1 MTPGSSVVH
10 IEPSKPGYPGSW
22 QYQQFSR
29 QTARPDHDSSP
40 ATARGHSVS
49 PSSRG
54 HVGSPAGRSHVKT
67 SPASRSHVIISPG
80 GSRGHV
86 TPKSPATKVNIS
98 SSCEILNRSRYYFF
112 FGAQVLRIH
121 VCHYAS
127 LIILTLF
134 YH

>member
-98 SSCEILNRSRYYFF
+98 SSCEILNRSRYHFF
-112 FGAQVLRIH
+112 
-121 VCHYAS
+121 
-127 LIILTLF
+127 
-134 YH
+134 